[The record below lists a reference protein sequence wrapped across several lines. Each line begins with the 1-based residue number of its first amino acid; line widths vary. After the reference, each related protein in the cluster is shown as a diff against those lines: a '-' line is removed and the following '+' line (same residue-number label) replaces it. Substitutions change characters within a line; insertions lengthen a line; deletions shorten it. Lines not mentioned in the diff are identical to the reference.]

1 MAERVPG
8 AGSSGAAGSGGPAG
22 SAGPAGSGEPA
33 APTGPTA
40 STASTGA
47 ALAWRPHLP
56 TLLMLLVAVAGLF
69 GPFSVGGGGL
79 LLGGSGLAVGC
90 LVLLA
95 AALAPT
101 GWGGPWAVPLVT
113 PLAVASAFLALL
125 AQRGL
130 AGPAGWGYWLTL
142 LGSLAAAATAA
153 GRVSVIE
160 LESDAPRWQ
169 HQVQRLAPAATVAFL
184 VLLAW
189 EGLVVGSRVPK
200 GIFPRVSD
208 IWLAFVGTWRVLLAD
223 AYLTFVKEVLFGFA
237 IGLTLGFLVG
247 SAIAFS
253 RFMQKGFLPLATA
266 FGAVPIVG
274 LAPVLGRA
282 LGVDWESKA
291 AVVVIV
297 TFFPVVLN
305 TVQGL
310 TLVDPLKLE
319 LLRSYGA
326 GPLAVFFKLRVPNAL
341 PYLFNAL
348 KVAVVVGVV
357 SVIVAEFLIPGPPN
371 GLGQRIS
378 LSAHRGAFD
387 IVFAAIVVSSLIS
400 MALYWAVGLLER
412 AFTSWHPSTRGS

>member
-1 MAERVPG
+1 MMGVEADGVRTAVPG
-8 AGSSGAAGSGGPAG
+8 ASQA
-22 SAGPAGSGEPA
+22 
-33 APTGPTA
+33 
-40 STASTGA
+40 
-47 ALAWRPHLP
+47 AWRPHWP
-56 TLLMLLVAVAGLF
+56 TLALLVIALAGLA
-69 GPFSVGGGGL
+69 GPFESGAGAYLLTDSGGPL
-79 LLGGSGLAVGC
+79 ISGLAL
-90 LVLLA
+90 LVLLGA
-95 AALAPT
+95 AVLPAA
-101 GWGGPWAVPLVT
+101 WGGPWTVPIAT
-113 PLAVASAFLALL
+113 PLALL
-125 AQRGL
+125 AGFLAMLGQRSLPG
-130 AGPAGWGYWLTL
+130 AADWGYWLTL
-142 LGSLAAAATAA
+142 VGSLAAAATAA
-153 GRVSVIE
+153 GRISVIE

-169 HQVQRLAPAATVAFL
+169 HMLQGLVPAATVAFL
-184 VLLAW
+184 VLLVW

-208 IWLAFVGTWRVLLAD
+208 IWAALLGTWRVLLAD
-223 AYLTFVKEVLFGFA
+223 AYLTFVREVLFGFA
-237 IGLTLGFLVG
+237 VGLTTGFLVG

-253 RFMQKGFLPLATA
+253 RFLQRGFLPLATA

-319 LLRSYGA
+319 LLRSYAA
-326 GPLAVFFKLRVPNAL
+326 GPLKVFFSLRVPNAL

-348 KVAVVVGVV
+348 KVAVVIGIV

-387 IVFAAIVVSSLIS
+387 VVFAAIFVSSVIS
-400 MALYWAVGLLER
+400 MALYATITLLER
-412 AFTSWHPSTRGS
+412 VLTAWHPSTRGS

>member
-1 MAERVPG
+1 MGASLMAERVPG

-113 PLAVASAFLALL
+113 PLAVSSAFLALL

-142 LGSLAAAATAA
+142 LGSPAAATTAA

-223 AYLTFVKEVLFGFA
+223 AYLTFVKEVLFG
-237 IGLTLGFLVG
+237 
-247 SAIAFS
+247 
-253 RFMQKGFLPLATA
+253 
-266 FGAVPIVG
+266 
-274 LAPVLGRA
+274 
-282 LGVDWESKA
+282 
-291 AVVVIV
+291 
-297 TFFPVVLN
+297 
-305 TVQGL
+305 
-310 TLVDPLKLE
+310 
-319 LLRSYGA
+319 
-326 GPLAVFFKLRVPNAL
+326 
-341 PYLFNAL
+341 
-348 KVAVVVGVV
+348 
-357 SVIVAEFLIPGPPN
+357 
-371 GLGQRIS
+371 
-378 LSAHRGAFD
+378 
-387 IVFAAIVVSSLIS
+387 
-400 MALYWAVGLLER
+400 
-412 AFTSWHPSTRGS
+412 